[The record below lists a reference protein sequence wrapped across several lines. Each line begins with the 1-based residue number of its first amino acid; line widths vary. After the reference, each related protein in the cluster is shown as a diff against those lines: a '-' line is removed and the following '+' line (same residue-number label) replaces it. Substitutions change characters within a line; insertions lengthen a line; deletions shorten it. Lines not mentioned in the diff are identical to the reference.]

1 VIRLLIS
8 VVIALLANAIGL
20 VVAAWLLD
28 GVSLDGAGF
37 VVAVLVFSG
46 VEVVTQPLV
55 TQIALKHAGALVGS
69 SALVAAFVG
78 IVVTAWLTDGLRI
91 DGVGAWLLTTVV
103 VWAVSL
109 VAALV
114 LPALLLRRVVR
125 EARR

>member
-1 VIRLLIS
+1 VIRLVIAVL
-8 VVIALLANAIGL
+8 IALLANAIGL
-20 VVAAWLLD
+20 VVAASSLD

-37 VVAVLVFSG
+37 VVALLVFTG

-78 IVVTAWLTDGLRI
+78 ILVTAWLTDGLRI

-109 VAALV
+109 VASLV
-114 LPALLLRRVVR
+114 LPALLLRRAVR